1 MGEGQV
7 LRIDHIAG
15 WGGGREDEPVKVAEK
30 EANKL
35 GKPDTCS
42 VIKARRDRLQNVQGP
57 LQKRKTK
64 VIKDFKTTQQR
75 IKSSTGPLLSLGS
88 CVPKSPARTLR
99 RLAPKPRSSGIPE
112 VAPCQAGG
120 DL

>member
-1 MGEGQV
+1 M

-42 VIKARRDRLQNVQGP
+42 VIKSRRDRLQNVQGP

-64 VIKDFKTTQQR
+64 VTKDFKTTQQR

-112 VAPCQAGG
+112 EAPCQAGG

>member
-1 MGEGQV
+1 M

-42 VIKARRDRLQNVQGP
+42 VIKSRRDRLQNVQGP
-57 LQKRKTK
+57 LQKRKQK
-64 VIKDFKTTQQR
+64 SLRILRQR
-75 IKSSTGPLLSLGS
+75 SRELNQARGPS
-88 CVPKSPARTLR
+88 
-99 RLAPKPRSSGIPE
+99 
-112 VAPCQAGG
+112 
-120 DL
+120 